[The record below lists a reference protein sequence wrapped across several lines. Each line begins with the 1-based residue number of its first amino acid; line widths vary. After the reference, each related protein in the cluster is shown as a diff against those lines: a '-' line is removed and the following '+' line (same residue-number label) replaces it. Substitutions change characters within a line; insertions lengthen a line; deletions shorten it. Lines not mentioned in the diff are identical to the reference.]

1 MSWQKIGEWSF
12 FVCVIIAVLG
22 GIFAPNNGGMTL
34 ALVILGIIV
43 GVINITEK
51 ETAPYLIATIAL
63 IAAGTAGFE
72 VLDNIT
78 GQLAIGTRIDDVL
91 NYISNFV
98 APAAVIVALKAIWGM
113 AKSK

>member
-1 MSWQKIGEWSF
+1 MSWQKIGEWAF
-12 FVCVIIAVLG
+12 FACVIIAVLG
-22 GIFAPNNGGMTL
+22 GLFIPNNGFMTL
-34 ALVILGIIV
+34 VLVVLGIIV
-43 GVINITEK
+43 GIINITEK
-51 ETAPYLIATIAL
+51 ETTPYLIATIAL

-78 GQLAIGTRIDDVL
+78 GTLALGTRVDNML
-91 NYISNFV
+91 NYIAIFV

>member
-1 MSWQKIGEWSF
+1 MSWQRIGEWAF
-12 FVCVIIAVLG
+12 FACVIIAVLG
-22 GIFAPNNGGMTL
+22 GIFAPANGGMTL

-51 ETAPYLIATIAL
+51 ETTPYLIAAIAL

-78 GQLAIGTRIDDVL
+78 SILRVGTRVDSIL
-91 NYISNFV
+91 RYIANFV

-113 AKSK
+113 TKSK